1 MSWIIDP
8 SHTRAEFAVK
18 HLMISTV
25 RGQFTDISGTVD
37 FNENDP
43 TKSKVDVQIGVASL
57 LTRDEKRDAHLKSPD
72 FFEVEKY
79 PTMIFKSK
87 RATKID
93 PLHGKL
99 VGDLTIRDVTKEV
112 TLDVDYAGQAKTPWG
127 TTSAGFTAT
136 TTINRKDWGLNW
148 NVALETGGVL
158 VGDDV
163 KINLEVE
170 IVKQAETEKQA
181 VAA

>member
-25 RGQFTDISGTVD
+25 RGQFTDINGTVD
-37 FNENDP
+37 FNEQNP
-43 TKSKVDVQIGVASL
+43 EKSKVDVKIGAASL

-79 PTMIFKSK
+79 PYLIFKSK
-87 RATKID
+87 RVTKID
-93 PLHGKL
+93 SLHGKI

-136 TTINRKDWGLNW
+136 ATINRKDWGLNW

-158 VGDDV
+158 VGDEV

-170 IVKQAETEKQA
+170 IVKQAEAEK

>member
-25 RGQFTDISGTVD
+25 RGQFTDINGTVD

-43 TKSKVDVQIGVASL
+43 TKSKVDVKIGAASL

-79 PTMIFKSK
+79 PYLIFKSK
-87 RATKID
+87 RVTKID

-170 IVKQAETEKQA
+170 IVKQAEAEK